1 MEAINIDSWEETITI
16 RNKIHWTIN
25 VTAEEYRKIVWN
37 TTTMRKWA
45 DRREHVRIT
54 PNEIKQLKSKITNKG
69 PYKCL
74 MTKTGT
80 YTDLP
85 STTITNISEWWIQIA
100 YTWKT
105 NIWDKYDLTFSFGNI
120 NYRVR
125 WEVVGSKGN
134 KHWLK
139 FIDIDTDLTVGHFHK
154 KLVTLI
160 KSSLT

>member
-1 MEAINIDSWEETITI
+1 MEAINSDSWEETITI
-16 RNKIHWTIN
+16 RNKMHWTISI
-25 VTAEEYRKIVWN
+25 TADEYRKIVGN
-37 TTTMRKWA
+37 TQTMRKWA

-54 PNEIKQLKSKITNKG
+54 PNEIKQLKNKLTSKW

-80 YTDLP
+80 YNDLP
-85 STTITNISEWWIQIA
+85 NTTIVNISEGWIQIS
-100 YTWKT
+100 YNWKT

-125 WEVVGSKGN
+125 WEVVRNNWN

-139 FIDIDTDLTVGHFHK
+139 FIDIDTDLTIKHFHK

-160 KSSLT
+160 KNSLI